1 MIVGYAMSSD
11 HPIIDPL
18 MPLDVSRI
26 TAEERKRSKNQ
37 VASGCL
43 SACRAFHQEG
53 SKAFWANNTFVFTT
67 HQALHNMG
75 ILDLDT
81 RNTISSTTL
90 RVVAQYYDDQKRV
103 RKYDSE
109 IPGYPKVRVTPLQRV
124 ADPTTLGRK
133 GFKSYSWL
141 QVADFLNALR
151 PPFDPLHDK
160 KQVRP
165 RLLPNMTSLRIDFV
179 NFPNECLDFPST
191 EIHHIAAHHLART
204 LSELIFTGLSHD
216 DQGFRTQ
223 VDLEAMVRDD
233 GLMLK
238 SIDTLVHHN
247 GKMNQVEDAEIR
259 ARVVRSWRSLV
270 TEKTGEVPHFQD
282 SHWHPGVRT
291 PLPAGLAGPIPLET
305 VHPASL
311 WENRPTMWKLVP
323 VSRDSSRR
331 EFVEFSRTT
340 GTPVGKYSEVADVD
354 DSIDL
359 ECEDCG
365 ELHEP
370 SIFDPD
376 F

>member
-18 MPLDVSRI
+18 MPLDESRI
-26 TAEERKRSKNQ
+26 TPAERNQAKNQ
-37 VASGCL
+37 FASGCL
-43 SACRAFHQEG
+43 AACSSFQKEG
-53 SKAFWANNTFVFTT
+53 NKAFWANNTFVFTT
-67 HQALHNMG
+67 HQALHNLG
-75 ILDLDT
+75 TLDLNT

-90 RVVAQYYDDQKRV
+90 RIVAQYYDDQRQI
-103 RKYDSE
+103 RRYDSE
-109 IPGYPKVRVTPLQRV
+109 IPGYPRVKVTTLQRV

-151 PPFDPLHDK
+151 PPFDPVHDK

-165 RLLPNMTSLRIDFV
+165 RLLPNLTSLRIDFV
-179 NFPNECLDFPST
+179 NFPSDCLDFPST
-191 EIHHIAAHHLART
+191 ELHHTAAHHLART
-204 LSELIFTGLSHD
+204 LSELFFTGLPSD
-216 DQGFRTQ
+216 DQGYRTQ
-223 VDLEAMVRDD
+223 LDLEAMVRDD
-233 GLMLK
+233 GLMIK

-247 GKMNQVEDAEIR
+247 GRMNRVTDTEVK

-270 TEKTGEVPHFQD
+270 TEKTGEVPRLQD
-282 SHWHPGVRT
+282 SHWHPGVRSV
-291 PLPAGLAGPIPLET
+291 LPTALGGPIPLET
-305 VHPASL
+305 DHPESL
-311 WENRPTMWKLVP
+311 WEKRPTMWKLVP

-340 GTPVGKYSEVADVD
+340 GAQVGKYSEVFDFD
-354 DSIDL
+354 DSVEL

-370 SIFDPD
+370 PHDPE